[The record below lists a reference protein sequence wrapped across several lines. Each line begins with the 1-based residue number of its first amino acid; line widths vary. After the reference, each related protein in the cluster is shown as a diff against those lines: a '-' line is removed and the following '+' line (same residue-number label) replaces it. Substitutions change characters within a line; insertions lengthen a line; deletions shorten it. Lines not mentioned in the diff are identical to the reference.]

1 MRAISPKHPPMGGLN
16 GLHRAQRNDSIFGH
30 IKNVYSFWPFYT
42 KSLQNLGKTY
52 LGHVPIN
59 RSHQM
64 NNHFLPPKATM
75 CELNTEMF
83 RKHDIFL
90 FNVPK

>member
-1 MRAISPKHPPMGGLN
+1 MGGCN
-16 GLHRAQRNDSIFGH
+16 GLHRAQRKDSIFGC
-30 IKNVYSFWPFYT
+30 IKIFTVFGHFT
-42 KSLQNLGKTY
+42 QKVLQNLGKTY

-64 NNHFLPPKATM
+64 NNHFLPPEATM

>member
-1 MRAISPKHPPMGGLN
+1 MRKIFFTV
-16 GLHRAQRNDSIFGH
+16 FGH
-30 IKNVYSFWPFYT
+30 FTQKAS
-42 KSLQNLGKTY
+42 QNLGKTY

-64 NNHFLPPKATM
+64 NNHFLPPEVTM

-83 RKHDIFL
+83 RKQDIFL

>member
-1 MRAISPKHPPMGGLN
+1 MV
-16 GLHRAQRNDSIFGH
+16 SIGHKERTQFLDAYKNVFCTVFGH
-30 IKNVYSFWPFYT
+30 FTQKV
-42 KSLQNLGKTY
+42 LQNLGKTY

-64 NNHFLPPKATM
+64 NNHFLPPEATM